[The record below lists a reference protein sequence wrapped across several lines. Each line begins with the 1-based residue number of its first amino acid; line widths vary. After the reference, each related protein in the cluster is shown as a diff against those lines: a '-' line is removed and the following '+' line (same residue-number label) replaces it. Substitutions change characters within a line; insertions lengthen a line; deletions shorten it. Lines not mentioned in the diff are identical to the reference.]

1 MISIW
6 PRLAALVAIVAAL
19 AVVADALDGRWVL
32 SAACGAAAVVC
43 IVVGVRRHHPP
54 TAAPWWFVGAAL
66 ASFTVAVLVYRYGTV
81 DASDVCRVV
90 GYCVLG
96 VGLIAWLTAYR
107 RREDVD
113 PLVDG
118 VLVSMSVMLL
128 TWVVVLSPIL
138 ARADSSLSTAQS
150 LYPAFDVALATL
162 VAYLAMSTP
171 GENRSLQWML
181 SGFVLFFLADMANSA
196 ISGGVLD
203 VPLAVR
209 TAGYSAGALALGAA
223 ALDRSMVNISPMPIA
238 PPPRTPERGALAVI
252 VLVTCSVFPVVYT
265 AANRADLIVRSVLL
279 SLIVIGT
286 FMRGERALRA
296 VKAAKDRARYEADH
310 DALTGLLGRSALV
323 DVACRS
329 SRASTPVTVLFV
341 DLDNF
346 KFVNDSYG
354 HSVGDELIREVA
366 SRILVAVGP
375 DDDVIRYAGDEFV
388 VTTDVDRAR
397 AGELAQRLVES
408 IARPFSS
415 SIATFSVTATVGVST
430 VDSIAD
436 AAELTALIADAD
448 TAMYHAKSL
457 GPNSVSFFDEPLR
470 ALSTAATATATALRG
485 ACARGEFEVFY
496 QPIVA
501 TGSRRTVVYEALV
514 RWRRG
519 GEVTTPDE
527 FVPIAESIDLIG
539 EIGEFVLDRSMA
551 DLAALQTAGGP
562 DITMSVNVS
571 AIQLRDRSLP
581 NVVRDILSRHGVP
594 GSSLSLEVTESALLG
609 DFDSAHSV
617 IRQLKDLGVLI
628 VLDDFGVGFSSLS
641 RLQRLPIDVV
651 KIDKSFVADVERGES
666 ATTLLL
672 AIGAM
677 LDAMGILSV
686 AEGVETEEQ
695 LRVVERVGCR
705 FAQGFLFSRAYPL
718 EHWVTSSPESPAPA
732 ATPPPSP
739 SRT

>member
-1 MISIW
+1 VISIW

-19 AVVADALDGRWVL
+19 AVASDEFDARWVL
-32 SAACGAAAVVC
+32 TAVCGTLAVAGVAA
-43 IVVGVRRHHPP
+43 GVRRNHPA
-54 TAAPWWFVGAAL
+54 TAAPWWFIGAAL
-66 ASFTVAVLVYRYGTV
+66 ASFTVAVLVYRFSTL
-81 DASDVCRVV
+81 DASDACRVI

-96 VGLIAWLTAYR
+96 VGLIVWLTAYR
-107 RREDVD
+107 PREDVD

-118 VLVSMSVMLL
+118 VLVAMSVMLL
-128 TWVVVLSPIL
+128 TWVLVLSPIL
-138 ARADSSLSTAQS
+138 ARTDSALSTAQS
-150 LYPAFDVALATL
+150 LYPVFDVALATL

-171 GENRSLQWML
+171 GANRSLQWLM
-181 SGFVLFFLADMANSA
+181 SGFVLFFVGDMANSF
-196 ISGGVLD
+196 IGGGVLD
-203 VPLAVR
+203 VPPAVR
-209 TAGYSAGALALGAA
+209 TAAYSAGALALGGA

-238 PPPRTPERGALAVI
+238 TPAQTPERGALAVI

-323 DVACRS
+323 DVAR
-329 SRASTPVTVLFV
+329 RASRSGAPVTVLFV

-354 HSVGDELIREVA
+354 HTVGDELIREVA
-366 SRILVAVGP
+366 ARILVAVGP
-375 DDDVIRYAGDEFV
+375 DDDVVRYAGDEFV
-388 VTTDVDRAR
+388 VITGVDRDR
-397 AGELAQRLVES
+397 AGDVARRLIDA

-415 SIATFSVTATVGVST
+415 TVATFAVTATVGIST
-430 VDSIAD
+430 ADSIAD
-436 AAELTALIADAD
+436 AAELTTLIADAD
-448 TAMYHAKSL
+448 TAMYHAKSR
-457 GPNSVSFFDEPLR
+457 GPNSVAFFDEPLR
-470 ALSTAATATATALRG
+470 ALS
-485 ACARGEFEVFY
+485 FEVYY

-501 TGSRRTVVYEALV
+501 TRSRRTVVYEALV

-519 GEVTTPDE
+519 DDVVTPDK

-539 EIGEFVLDRSMA
+539 EIGEFVLDRSVR
-551 DLAALQTAGGP
+551 DLAALQAAGGA

-571 AIQLRDRSLP
+571 AIQLRDRSFP
-581 NVVRDILSRHGVP
+581 TMVRDTLARHGVP
-594 GSSLSLEVTESALLG
+594 GSALALEVTESALLG
-609 DFDSAHSV
+609 DFDEAHSV
-617 IRQLKDLGVLI
+617 IRRLKEQGVLI

-651 KIDKSFVADVERGES
+651 KIDKSFIADVERGQS
-666 ATTLLL
+666 ATTLLQ
-672 AIGAM
+672 AIAAM

-695 LRVVERVGCR
+695 LRVVESVGCP

-718 EHWVTSSPESPAPA
+718 DHWVTAPLEPSTLSSPR
-732 ATPPPSP
+732 
-739 SRT
+739 SRTR